1 MVYLEL
7 INFISHHVFDM
18 ELLYWPTDKG
28 SDKAFKYIS
37 NSNTTFIIFSSILS
51 PKMKKKK
58 SRDAQPEGGW
68 GNCKG
73 NKKKER
79 NMYVK

>member
-51 PKMKKKK
+51 PKMKKKNREMHSLK
-58 SRDAQPEGGW
+58 EVGGIVRET
-68 GNCKG
+68 KR
-73 NKKKER
+73 KKEIC
-79 NMYVK
+79 M